1 MTTVPPEGAGPLRVA
16 VHVTLPAPVMV
27 AELQDKPLS
36 FEPAD
41 GFNWTAKD
49 IDARPEVAVRV
60 TVLGEPN
67 EDTGAVNVTLLP
79 PAGILSE
86 AGTTILELLLESV
99 TRLPPAGV
107 G

>member
-1 MTTVPPEGAGPLRVA
+1 MTTVPPEGAGPLRAA
-16 VHVTLPAPVMV
+16 VHVTLPAPVIE

-60 TVLGEPN
+60 TVLGELN